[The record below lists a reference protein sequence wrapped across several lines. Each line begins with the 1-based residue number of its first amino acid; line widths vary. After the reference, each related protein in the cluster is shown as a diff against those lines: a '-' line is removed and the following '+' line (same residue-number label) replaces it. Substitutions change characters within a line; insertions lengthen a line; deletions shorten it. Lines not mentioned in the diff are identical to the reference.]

1 MRKKQ
6 NKQELVEK
14 RKVALELLD
23 KGKSA
28 SEVAEIVSVTIRSI
42 FRRQEQRENPPKKSE
57 RSSGRPSKLTS
68 AQLQKLEQELL
79 REAYAHE
86 YVEDYWTRL
95 FPGSSGS
102 GQG

>member
-28 SEVAEIVSVTIRSI
+28 SEVAELERIGRVICELFGIRYVASGVWHVMARMSWNSQKI
-42 FRRQEQRENPPKKSE
+42 QRVAIQREEQQVWPRIKKV
-57 RSSGRPSKLTS
+57 
-68 AQLQKLEQELL
+68 A
-79 REAYAHE
+79 
-86 YVEDYWTRL
+86 
-95 FPGSSGS
+95 
-102 GQG
+102 

>member
-42 FRRQEQRENPPKKSE
+42 FR
-57 RSSGRPSKLTS
+57 
-68 AQLQKLEQELL
+68 
-79 REAYAHE
+79 
-86 YVEDYWTRL
+86 W
-95 FPGSSGS
+95 
-102 GQG
+102 

>member
-23 KGKSA
+23 KDKSA

-42 FRRQEQRENPPKKSE
+42 FRWQKQRENPPKKSE
-57 RSSGRPSKLTS
+57 GVSCRESACAYVLFSDLCSRAQSG
-68 AQLQKLEQELL
+68 
-79 REAYAHE
+79 
-86 YVEDYWTRL
+86 
-95 FPGSSGS
+95 
-102 GQG
+102 

>member
-42 FRRQEQRENPPKKSE
+42 FRWQEQRENPKLCQTVEGLSHRLQTLVE
-57 RSSGRPSKLTS
+57 IAIAVTFIYSRLNNINGRTS
-68 AQLQKLEQELL
+68 
-79 REAYAHE
+79 
-86 YVEDYWTRL
+86 
-95 FPGSSGS
+95 
-102 GQG
+102 